1 MNLQDLYQRAP
12 VPVQN
17 VFATGYGLRELPRR
31 HAGRFRR
38 DVADLEARQWWS
50 AEQLAADQSSRLRS
64 MVTWCAARVPHYR
77 DMFSDLGIDPREI
90 ATPADLA
97 ALPLLDK
104 EVVRADPDRF
114 LPDEPRPRL
123 VAQTTGGTTGTPV
136 RYWATLDAVRANYAT
151 YEARCRTWAGVRFG
165 QRMASF
171 HGQPIIPSTQQGGPY
186 WRRNLAFNQVY
197 FSVYHLNAD
206 TVSAYLGELARFDPQ
221 VVAGYTSAVHRVAL
235 GLLDSGQVGRVRPS
249 AVLVSSETLTP
260 AVRAD
265 IESAFGCRV
274 TNAYSLGELVAF
286 VSECDHG
293 ELHVS
298 TEYGVVELLDGAAGT
313 EIVATGLIN
322 RGMPLLRYRTGDLAV
337 AGGGGPSR
345 CGRGLP
351 VMADI
356 VGRVDDVVRTPE
368 GVTVGPAP
376 MSLAFQRVPN
386 LRRTQV
392 RQERVEELTVLVEVD
407 PDFGDQDE
415 AFMIAELRRR
425 LGPTIE
431 LVVERVDAL
440 PRTAGGKERL
450 VVSSLGAVE
459 GPT

>member
-12 VPVQN
+12 VPLQHV
-17 VFATGYGLRELPRR
+17 VATGYGLRELPRR

-38 DVADLEARQWWS
+38 DVADLQAREWWD
-50 AEQLAADQSSRLRS
+50 AERLALDQSSRLRS

-77 DMFSDLGIDPREI
+77 DLFAELGIDPR
-90 ATPADLA
+90 DLTDA
-97 ALPLLDK
+97 ESLSALPVLDK
-104 EVVRADPDRF
+104 ETVRADPERF

-151 YEARCRTWAGVRFG
+151 YESRCRGWAGVRFG

-171 HGQPIIPSTQQGGPY
+171 HGQPIIPSSQQGGPY

-206 TVSAYLGELARFDPQ
+206 TVGAYLDELARFSPQ
-221 VVAGYTSAVHRVAL
+221 VVAGYTSAVHRIAL
-235 GLLDSGQVGRVRPS
+235 GLLDAGQVGRVRPS

-265 IESAFGCRV
+265 IEAAFGCRV

-298 TEYGVVELLDGAAGT
+298 TEYGVIELLEGGAGT

-337 AGGGGPSR
+337 AGADGPSR

-351 VMADI
+351 VLDALI
-356 VGRVDDVVRTPE
+356 GRVDDVVRTPE
-368 GVTVGPAP
+368 GATVGPAP

-386 LRRTQV
+386 LRRAQV
-392 RQERVEELTVLVEVD
+392 HQDRVQELTVLIEVD
-407 PDFGDQDE
+407 PAFTDADE
-415 AFMIAELRRR
+415 AFLVGELRRR

-431 LVVERVDAL
+431 LVVERVGAL
-440 PRTAGGKERL
+440 PRTSGGKERL
-450 VVSSLGAVE
+450 VVSSLGATE
-459 GPT
+459 GPS